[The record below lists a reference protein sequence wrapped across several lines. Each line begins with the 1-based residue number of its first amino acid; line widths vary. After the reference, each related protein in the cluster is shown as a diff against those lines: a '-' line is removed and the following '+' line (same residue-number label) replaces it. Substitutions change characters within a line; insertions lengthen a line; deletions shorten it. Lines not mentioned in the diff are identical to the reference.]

1 MKIRPRRLHSTG
13 IGVLLGLVGWV
24 IAVGAGQL
32 GLWQSIDAAL
42 YDWTLR
48 ASESHPTDP
57 RVVGVYVG
65 DTDIEEFEAEF
76 GRWPWDSRVLH
87 ADVAQV
93 ISDGGARVLGYDI
106 LFTESARD
114 GREPRDDRES
124 DGEDEREEGPSS
136 DDDLAEA
143 LALAPAVVHG
153 SLFWTGR
160 AGPRGTVPLE
170 SHQTEALDFVGAD
183 FGTEPASLEAVEDAW
198 GVDLPIKKLLGATQ
212 TFGHL
217 NATPDHDFAIRR
229 APLFV
234 RYEGRLYP
242 SLSLQM
248 FLAAH
253 GLGPQAVRLDTDDHV
268 VTIDL
273 ADDDVLEVPVD
284 PDGTLW
290 VHYDRPKEEVPAV
303 LYSQVLD
310 AAEMGLFED
319 ALVVIGVSVSAST
332 DTWRTPMNQRHQGF
346 MIHVQI
352 VENLLTRRFVRA
364 VQPDRYPFGGREVPV
379 HVLVFVGSLVLGWSA
394 TRVGP
399 GLGWPI
405 ALFVA
410 AVPPIAAVLGLM
422 HGDVWVTPTT
432 SLTALLLAGGLG
444 AGYRQAT
451 DLLERAR
458 TRRVYERYLSPAV
471 LDAVLRDP
479 ELLQL
484 GGARKELSVFFS
496 DIRGFTAYS
505 ETVEPVE
512 LTERLNEYY
521 IEMIDLAHREGA
533 TIDKL
538 IGDCLMAFWNDPLD
552 QHDHALRAVR
562 TAWATQQRLTEL
574 ARVWRERGVEVFEV
588 GIGIECGEMA
598 VGNLGSEG
606 FVDYTVMGGTVNLA
620 ARLCSAAEPGEI
632 LIGPNA
638 NAAVQ
643 CEFETESIG
652 MRSFK
657 GIQGAREVFRVVGC
671 RSS

>member
-1 MKIRPRRLHSTG
+1 M
-13 IGVLLGLVGWV
+13 V
-24 IAVGAGQL
+24 
-32 GLWQSIDAAL
+32 
-42 YDWTLR
+42 
-48 ASESHPTDP
+48 
-57 RVVGVYVG
+57 
-65 DTDIEEFEAEF
+65 
-76 GRWPWDSRVLH
+76 
-87 ADVAQV
+87 
-93 ISDGGARVLGYDI
+93 
-106 LFTESARD
+106 
-114 GREPRDDRES
+114 
-124 DGEDEREEGPSS
+124 
-136 DDDLAEA
+136 
-143 LALAPAVVHG
+143 
-153 SLFWTGR
+153 
-160 AGPRGTVPLE
+160 
-170 SHQTEALDFVGAD
+170 
-183 FGTEPASLEAVEDAW
+183 
-198 GVDLPIKKLLGATQ
+198 
-212 TFGHL
+212 
-217 NATPDHDFAIRR
+217 RR

-248 FLAAH
+248 FLTAH
-253 GLGPQAVRLDTDDHV
+253 GLGPDAVHFAPDEGLVR
-268 VTIDL
+268 IDL
-273 ADDDVLEVPVD
+273 PDEDVLEVPVD
-284 PDGTLW
+284 PDGSLW
-290 VHYDRPKEEVPAV
+290 VHFDRPKEEFPAV
-303 LYSQVLD
+303 LYSLLGEAVD
-310 AAEMGLFED
+310 AGIFED
-319 ALVVIGVSVSAST
+319 ALVVIGVSVSGSA
-332 DTWRTPMNQRHQGF
+332 DTWRTPMNQQHQGF
-346 MIHVQI
+346 MIHAQI

-364 VQPDRYPFGGREVPV
+364 IQPDRRPFGGREFPV
-379 HVLVFVGSLVLGWSA
+379 HASVFIVSLALGWLA

-399 GLGWPI
+399 GLGGPL
-405 ALFVA
+405 ALLAA
-410 AVPPIAAVLGLM
+410 AVPPTVGVLWLM
-422 HGDVWVTPTT
+422 HGDVWLTPTT
-432 SLTALLLAGGLG
+432 SMTALLLAGGLG

-521 IEMIDLAHREGA
+521 VEMIELAHREGA

-538 IGDCLMAFWNDPLD
+538 IGDCLMAFWNDPVA
-552 QHDHALRAVR
+552 QQDHALRAVR
-562 TAWATQQRLTEL
+562 TAWATQRRLSEL
-574 ARVWRERGVEVFEV
+574 ARVWRERDVEVFEV

-643 CEFETESIG
+643 TEFETESIG

-657 GIQGAREVFRVVGC
+657 GIQGEREVFRVVG
-671 RSS
+671 RRKPA